1 MFGATILAA
10 HADSI
15 TLGLSG
21 HVSLETLSEI
31 ERLVAGGHKQVVLD
45 LSEVTLLDRDAAVFF
60 GEELSRGVELVNCPP
75 YIKDWISGTRK

>member
-21 HVSLETLSEI
+21 HVSLQTLTEI
-31 ERLVAGGHKQVVLD
+31 ERLVAGAHKQVVLD